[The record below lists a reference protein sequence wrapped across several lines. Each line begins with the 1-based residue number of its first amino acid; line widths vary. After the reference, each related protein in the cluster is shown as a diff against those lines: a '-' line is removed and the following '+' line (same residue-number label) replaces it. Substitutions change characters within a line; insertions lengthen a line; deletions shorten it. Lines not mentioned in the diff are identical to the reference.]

1 MPFCPISLCAIP
13 RVSVARAALSAIQV
27 GFLSLRL
34 LLEQQQSVENQAASQ
49 TPHGSKRAV
58 ADLILMTA
66 SGPDLASCSA
76 VGKLGSRLVALVCG
90 LPEGGVKDL
99 VPMCGALGARK
110 LVLRAETDPDM
121 ATLCACRQVQSYT
134 MPRCLVECCRGL
146 SGMARD
152 ELRTLQQEYP
162 ELPPLRW
169 ESQLLKEMIG
179 SLPQPMVMSLFW
191 SLMKCFTSRRLVDF
205 VERACE
211 KRPVP
216 RAARGR
222 SLPEN
227 EDTSGP
233 WLPDSRGEPCRC
245 LRSRPKAAAC
255 CGFPATSFML
265 PLPTLG

>member
-1 MPFCPISLCAIP
+1 
-13 RVSVARAALSAIQV
+13 
-27 GFLSLRL
+27 
-34 LLEQQQSVENQAASQ
+34 
-49 TPHGSKRAV
+49 
-58 ADLILMTA
+58 MTA

-121 ATLCACRQVQSYT
+121 ATLCARRQVQSYT

-152 ELRTLQQEYP
+152 ELRTLQQTYP

-169 ESQLLKEMIG
+169 ESQLLKEIIG
-179 SLPQPMVMSLFW
+179 SLQHPMVMSLFW

-205 VERACE
+205 VERARE
-211 KRPVP
+211 KR
-216 RAARGR
+216 RAA
-222 SLPEN
+222 
-227 EDTSGP
+227 
-233 WLPDSRGEPCRC
+233 
-245 LRSRPKAAAC
+245 
-255 CGFPATSFML
+255 
-265 PLPTLG
+265 